1 MEPSVIDAAPL
12 SWAII
17 LITTL
22 GVPLAGFWAARH
34 TNTTSYMSMGRS
46 LSLPAFVA
54 TLVATWYGG
63 VLAVGEYTWTYG
75 LVNWLALG
83 AFYYLFAAIYAWLL
97 ASRVRGSSSLSLPE
111 EIAQVHGPLAGKLA
125 ALYTLV
131 MVSPAPHILT
141 TAIILGAL
149 AGLPLAPALAV
160 TVLLTVAYVWKGG
173 LRSVVVTDMVQFL
186 LMFLGFGAG
195 LWWLASHHG
204 GLDWLAMH
212 VPRSHLEI
220 PGSLPWSTLVLWGF
234 VALWTLVDPGFHQR
248 VAVAKDTSTARRGI
262 WISILCWFLFD
273 ALTTGC
279 GLYARALLPDL
290 KEPVRAFPQLA
301 RLLPP
306 LIQGLFV
313 GGMLATVLSTLNSL
327 CFLSGTTFSRDL
339 LPKGSEEGL
348 QTRIRWGVLITS
360 VLGALLAWRMQ
371 SVVQMW
377 ILFASLGVP
386 VLLPALLGVWWP
398 ALVQGAR
405 LGPRSALASMLAA
418 AATGGLWM
426 LAGFWRAQGG
436 WPIWPLGLEPLY
448 PGLLAGMLPFALRKG
463 SGRQP

>member
-1 MEPSVIDAAPL
+1 MINASPL

-22 GVPLAGFWAARH
+22 GVPVAGFWAARRS
-34 TNTTSYMSMGRS
+34 NLTSFLSVGRS

-63 VLAVGEYTWTYG
+63 VLAVGEYTWTWG
-75 LVNWLALG
+75 VVNWLALG
-83 AFYYLFAAIYAWLL
+83 AFYYAFAAIYAWLL
-97 ASRVRGSSSLSLPE
+97 AGRVRHSEALSLPE
-111 EIAQVHGPLAGKLA
+111 EIARRHGPAAGKIA

-141 TAIILGAL
+141 TALILGAL
-149 AGLPLAPALAV
+149 AGLPLAPALLF
-160 TVLLTVAYVWKGG
+160 TVALTVAYVWKGG

-195 LWWLASHHG
+195 LWWLMANYGGVQWLVGKVPAQHLSIPG
-204 GLDWLAMH
+204 GL
-212 VPRSHLEI
+212 S
-220 PGSLPWSTLVLWGF
+220 WSTLVLWGF

-248 VAVAKDTSTARRGI
+248 VAVARDANTARAGI
-262 WISILCWFLFD
+262 WISIACWFCFD

-279 GLYARALLPDL
+279 GLYARALLPQL
-290 KEPVRAFPQLA
+290 EQPVMAFPELA

-306 LIQGLFV
+306 AIQGLFV

-339 LPKGSEEGL
+339 LGSTATAGL
-348 QTRIRWGVLITS
+348 QRRIRWGVLLTS
-360 VLGALLAWRMQ
+360 ALGALLAWKLQ

-386 VLLPALLGVWWP
+386 VLLPALLSVWWP
-398 ALVQGAR
+398 QLGEVAL
-405 LGPRSALASMLAA
+405 LGRRTGLVSICLAA
-418 AATGGLWM
+418 LTSAAWTL
-426 LAGFWRAQGG
+426 LGFWHSGG
-436 WPIWPLGLEPLY
+436 DWPLWPLGLEPLY
-448 PGLLAGMLPFALRKG
+448 PGLLAGLLPYSLRRRTR
-463 SGRQP
+463 S

>member
-1 MEPSVIDAAPL
+1 MINATPL
-12 SWAII
+12 SWGII
-17 LITTL
+17 LATTL
-22 GVPLAGFWAARH
+22 GIPLAGFWAARH
-34 TNTTSYMSMGRS
+34 GSVSSYLSMGRR

-63 VLAVGEYTWTYG
+63 VLAVGEYTWTWG

-83 AFYYLFAAIYAWLL
+83 AFYYVFAALYAWLL
-97 ASRVRGSSSLSLPE
+97 AGRVRASRSLSLPE
-111 EIAQVHGPLAGKLA
+111 EIAQAHGPWAGKLA
-125 ALYTLV
+125 ALTTLV

-149 AGLPLAPALAV
+149 AGLPLVPALSI

-195 LWWLASHHG
+195 LVWLMSQHGGPSWLATR
-204 GLDWLAMH
+204 LPA
-212 VPRSHLEI
+212 SHLEI
-220 PGSLPWSTLVLWGF
+220 PGALPWSTLVLWGF

-248 VAVAKDTSTARRGI
+248 VAVARDIPTAKRGI

-279 GLYARALLPDL
+279 GLYARALMPGL
-290 KEPVRAFPQLA
+290 KDPVMAFPELA

-339 LPKGSEEGL
+339 LPAGSEESL
-348 QTRIRWGVLITS
+348 PSRIRWGVLLTS
-360 VLGALLAWRMQ
+360 GLSALLAWRLQ
-371 SVVQMW
+371 SVVQLW

-386 VLLPALLGVWWP
+386 VLLPALLGLWWP
-398 ALVQGAR
+398 RLVRGAR
-405 LGPRSALASMLAA
+405 LGSHIGLVSMVAA
-418 AATGGLWM
+418 AVTSGAWM
-426 LAGFWRAQGG
+426 SWGFLRSTGG
-436 WPIWPLGLEPLY
+436 WPLWPWGLEPLY
-448 PGLLAGMLPFALRKG
+448 PGLLAGMLPYALRQRG
-463 SGRQP
+463 PRVSAR

>member
-1 MEPSVIDAAPL
+1 MIEASPL
-12 SWAII
+12 SWTII

-22 GVPLAGFWAARH
+22 GVPAAGFWAARH
-34 TNTTSYMSMGRS
+34 SSLASYLSMGRS

-63 VLAVGEYTWTYG
+63 VLAVGEYTWTWG
-75 LVNWLALG
+75 VVNWLALG
-83 AFYYLFAAIYAWLL
+83 AFYYLFAAVYAWLL
-97 ASRVRGSSSLSLPE
+97 AGRVRASSALSLPE
-111 EIAQVHGPLAGKLA
+111 EISRSHGAAAGKVA
-125 ALYTLV
+125 ALFTLV

-149 AGLPLAPALAV
+149 AGLPLLPALV
-160 TVLLTVAYVWKGG
+160 ITVLLTVAYVWKGG

-186 LMFLGFGAG
+186 LMFLGFGAA
-195 LWWLASHHG
+195 LWWLMARHG
-204 GLDWLAMH
+204 GLPWLVNHLPATH
-212 VPRSHLEI
+212 VGI
-220 PGSLPWSTLVLWGF
+220 PGGLSWSTLILWGF

-248 VAVAKDTSTARRGI
+248 VAVARDTSIARRGI
-262 WISILCWFLFD
+262 WISIACWFVFD

-290 KEPVRAFPQLA
+290 RQPVMAFPELA

-306 LIQGLFV
+306 FIQGLFV

-339 LPKGSEEGL
+339 LPTASPEAL
-348 QTRIRWGVLITS
+348 QGRIRWGVLLTS
-360 VLGALLAWRMQ
+360 AAGALLAWKLQ

-386 VLLPALLGVWWP
+386 VLLPALLAVWWP
-398 ALVQGAR
+398 RWVDGAR
-405 LGPRSALASMLAA
+405 LGPRTGLWSMLAA
-418 AATGGLWM
+418 AGLSGSWM
-426 LAGFWRAQGG
+426 GLGFWRSGG
-436 WPIWPLGLEPLY
+436 AWPTWPLGLEPLY
-448 PGLLAGMLPFALRKG
+448 PGLVAGLLPYALRNGKVKT
-463 SGRQP
+463 P